1 MTKLS
6 KSHLLAT
13 SAVAGLAILQLTPAA
28 QAQDAPGPQV
38 ITVAEGET
46 VEDEVGVYA
55 DADVGRIE
63 NHGTIRGTVREGVY
77 AATPADATLEIENA
91 AGAEI
96 AGATSGVR
104 AETGG
109 VALTNA
115 GSIRGDGRGDG
126 VSAPPDGG
134 VSLSGTSSTI
144 TNSGEISGAQFG
156 VVTYPV
162 YDPETDTLTGTI
174 ADTTIVNSGTI
185 TGENDDGIR
194 LAGGGTVTNSGTI
207 QGQTQNAFGGTDGV
221 SIFAHNDQDLAGYT
235 GTLINEEGGV
245 ISGIRSGAALSSG
258 GTVTNAGTIT
268 GEGQGV
274 FIQGNA
280 LDGVEREGQTGT
292 LTNSGTISGTGNF
305 GGTGAGGMGVSFG
318 SNLDTATLTNSGT
331 ITSVFAEG
339 VSQGSLADLTITN
352 EEGGVI
358 EGGTSG
364 IYGGSEGTM
373 TIVNAGTIRGNGAY
387 DGFDAPPDAGI
398 TIATATSSVTNSGTI
413 TGAGG
418 GITSAYVYDE
428 AIGDVVGLAVGTQVT
443 NSGTIVGESNDG
455 VRLIGGGTV
464 TNSGTIAGEGAPFAD
479 GVSMYAFADQANE
492 DFSASVVN
500 QAGGEIDGE
509 RFGVIFS
516 GGGSVD
522 NAGAITGVAGG
533 VFLQGTAL
541 DSEQDRS
548 DLVAA
553 VVNSGTIDG
562 TGDFGG
568 TYTNGFGVG
577 FGSDLATAT
586 LTNSGTITSAFA
598 EGVMQGS
605 SGDLTITNEAAGV
618 IEGATSGI
626 YGGSE
631 GTMTIVNAGT
641 IRGNGAYDGF
651 DAPPDAGITIAT
663 ADSSVT
669 NSGTISGGAAGIT
682 TAYLFDAEIN
692 ELIGLAVGTQVTNSG
707 TILGESNDGV
717 RLIGGGTV
725 ANSGTITGEG
735 SDLSDGVSMFRY
747 EGQPADGYAAV
758 LTNAA
763 GGAVTGTRFGA
774 ILSGGGTIENAGTI
788 TGEGAGGVLIQPQG
802 IEGETGITGTIAN
815 SGTITGTTGYGAV
828 ILATDTGTLTNSGTI
843 SGATFGVVVEA
854 VESPTE
860 VTRVATLTNSGT
872 ISGAGDF
879 GAAVAGFFDEA
890 TVANSGTIAGESH
903 GVILGNF
910 GNAALTNTGAISGGE
925 LGVWGDGS
933 GPVVLDNAGTI
944 SGGSGVAVL
953 LGGFNDSVTLR
964 TGSNI
969 EGMIDA
975 GEGVDS
981 LTLEGDVLEL
991 TEEQQLGASIGF
1003 ETLDVAS
1010 GYWTTAGMVGEF
1022 ATVTIGEAG
1031 ALQVNEVD
1039 LGEDGLSSP
1048 ILTSAVTTDG
1058 LLVLN
1063 FSEDD
1068 LVSQLDTLTIDG
1080 TGGIELIGEAVFT
1093 VDTDTLTYTGGTTIS
1108 NGGLVLTGT
1117 LQGDVTTAGDG
1128 YFELGAGGTEGTFS
1142 GDIVNNG
1149 RFVFNRS
1156 DDYDFLGAFSG
1167 SGVLDKR
1174 GEGVLTFE
1182 GDYAFQGVT
1191 NIFGGSV
1198 RIGGIIDPGTDFNLG
1213 DGGTL
1218 DITGNDQTVGGLEGE
1233 EEATVE
1239 LGEQTLTVDQ
1249 EENTEFAGAIGGL
1262 GGIVKQ
1268 GDGILNL
1275 TGTNTYT
1282 GPTEV
1287 NGGKLAVNGSIVS
1300 NVTVNAGGTLGG
1312 NGSVGDTQVGDD
1324 GTLAPGNSI
1333 GRLTVD
1339 GDLNFA
1345 AGSIYEVEVNAA
1357 GQADRVDATGEVT
1370 IASTASVSV
1379 LAEEGNYAPRT
1390 DYVILTGAEGVTGT
1404 FGSVTTDLAFL
1415 DPLLRYGANEVTLSL
1430 YRNDVDF
1437 ADVATNANQVA
1448 VAGAVQA
1455 LGIDN
1460 PLFEGVL
1467 TQNAA
1472 TASTT
1477 FGDLSGEINA
1487 STLAGLTDDS
1497 RHLRNALLGMAA
1509 PEAAGTFV
1517 WGSAFGGWGDFDGS
1531 ADNFGME
1538 TDHKGLVAGIGFG
1551 GERFAVA
1558 LSGGIGGSDFNRD
1571 GRSDAAS
1578 VDSKYLAAHGTVGA
1592 AGGFHGAAGI
1602 AYAWHEV
1609 ETTRSVTGAPLSQT
1623 LTSDRDA
1630 TTLQVFGEL
1639 GYDMMAGT
1647 TAITPFAR
1655 LAHVSTESD
1664 AFAETGGTA
1673 ALEVAKADQETT
1685 FLSLGAKARFNAG
1698 QQGFQPYLSAAWN
1711 HAFGDRAA
1719 RLSSQFVAGGPV
1731 FSVVGAEIPKDS
1743 AEVEAGFDYTSGA
1756 FTIGAAYS
1764 GTLASDRTS
1773 HGARVTARFV
1783 F

>member
-28 QAQDAPGPQV
+28 QAQDAPEPQV

-46 VEDEVGVYA
+46 AEGEVGVYA

-77 AATPADATLEIENA
+77 TATPADATLEIENT

-331 ITSVFAEG
+331 ITSAFAEG

-651 DAPPDAGITIAT
+651 DAPPDVGITIAT

-802 IEGETGITGTIAN
+802 IEGETGITGIIAN
-815 SGTITGTTGYGAV
+815 SGTIAGTAGYGAV

-860 VTRVATLTNSGT
+860 VTRVATLTNSGA

-933 GPVVLDNAGTI
+933 GPVVLDNAGMI

-953 LGGFNDSVTLR
+953 LGGFDDSVTLR

-969 EGMIDA
+969 EGMVDA

-1128 YFELGAGGTEGTFS
+1128 Y
-1142 GDIVNNG
+1142 
-1149 RFVFNRS
+1149 
-1156 DDYDFLGAFSG
+1156 
-1167 SGVLDKR
+1167 
-1174 GEGVLTFE
+1174 
-1182 GDYAFQGVT
+1182 
-1191 NIFGGSV
+1191 
-1198 RIGGIIDPGTDFNLG
+1198 FNLG

-1390 DYVILTGAEGVTGT
+1390 DYVILTGAEGITGT

-1415 DPLLRYGANEVTLSL
+1415 DPLLRYGANAVTLSL

-1472 TASTT
+1472 TASAT
-1477 FGDLSGEINA
+1477 FGDLSGEISA

-1509 PEAAGTFV
+1509 PEAAGTFI

-1531 ADNFGME
+1531 ADSFGME

-1578 VDSKYLAAHGTVGA
+1578 VDSKYLAAHATVGA

-1602 AYAWHEV
+1602 AYAWHDV

-1664 AFAETGGTA
+1664 AFAETGGSA

-1719 RLSSQFVAGGPV
+1719 RLSSQFAAGGPV
-1731 FSVVGAEIPKDS
+1731 FSVVGTAIPKDS